1 MRPNGSAVVLE
12 NRRREAIRLLNQGRP
27 PGEVA
32 VLVSCHPKS
41 VSRWKKLQK
50 EGGLAALRARPHT
63 GRPAALSQ
71 TQKKDLTRR
80 LLKGALKN
88 GFATDLWTCPRIVE
102 LIRRH
107 YGVSYHHDHV
117 GRLMGLMGFTCQKPR
132 RRAVERDEDAVQHWI
147 VHDWERIK
155 KKRSGGVPT
164 LFSST
169 KAAS

>member
-1 MRPNGSAVVLE
+1 MLE
-12 NRRREAIRLLNQGRP
+12 DRRYEAIRLLNQGHS

-32 VLVSCHPKS
+32 LLVSCHPKS
-41 VSRWKKLQK
+41 VSRWKKSQAV
-50 EGGLAALRARPHT
+50 GGVAALRARPNT

-71 TQKKDLTRR
+71 KQKNGLTRR

-117 GRLMGLMGFTCQKPR
+117 GRLMALIGFTCQKPR

-147 VHDWERIK
+147 AHDWKRIK
-155 KKRSGGVPT
+155 KKRGGSVPT